1 MVVMERAW
9 DSLKAPVVRVTG
21 RHSPIPFANSIEA
34 GVWPDSDSII
44 AAIRRVMG
52 Q

>member
-9 DSLKAPVVRVTG
+9 EQLRAPVVRVTG

-44 AAIRRVMG
+44 AAIRQVMAR
-52 Q
+52 